1 MTLSSKA
8 KDLPRGQV
16 PLLERITQAQRKEL
30 LAFRESYR
38 LGEFRHATLK
48 SLTQLVIEEFSL
60 DVLSPQTMR
69 TFLDESPKQSS
80 NGRR

>member
-8 KDLPRGQV
+8 KDLPSGKV
-16 PLLERITQAQRKEL
+16 PLLVRLTAPQQKEL

-38 LGEFRHATLK
+38 LGELRHATLI
-48 SLTQLVIEEFSL
+48 SLTKLVIDEFSL
-60 DVLSPQTMR
+60 EVLSPQTLR
-69 TFLDESPKQSS
+69 TFLDEPPKQSS